1 MRQQAILSIDQGTS
15 SSRALL
21 FNRDGKVLAVAQQEL
36 DCVYP
41 QQGWVEQ
48 DAELIWL
55 SVLKVCR
62 QVLAQAVQL
71 GIEVLAVSI
80 SNQRETTVLWHKAK
94 DKVLAPA
101 IVWQDRRTADYCQ
114 QLKDQG
120 HEALVQQK
128 TGLLLDPYFSAS
140 KIQWL
145 LTHNADVQ
153 QALAEGELAFGT
165 IDSFLLWRLTSGRV
179 HATDTT
185 NASRTLLLNIQSLSW
200 DQELLQLFGVPEH
213 ILPQVKQSA
222 DAYGV
227 CDTRLFGL
235 ALPVLALVGDQQAA
249 ALGQGCIST
258 GSLKSTYGTGCF
270 ALLNTGCNPLFSK
283 HRLLTTVAFTV
294 QGHTF
299 YALEGAIF
307 VAGAAVKWLRDQLGV
322 ITQASETE
330 ALAQSLPDN
339 GGVYLV
345 PAFTGLA
352 APHWQPEARAALVGM
367 TLGTGKAHLA
377 RAALEAVVYQTA
389 DLLSAMLADGA
400 KVQQLQVDGGM
411 VANNWL
417 CQHLADVLNIP
428 VLKPSQNEAS
438 AYGASVLAAVQ
449 LGWFESLNAVPF
461 SAEAQQFL
469 PQMSADKRQQLLSG
483 WQNAL
488 ASVLTENKKITNPN

>member
-41 QQGWVEQ
+41 EQGWVEQ

-71 GIEVLAVSI
+71 GIEVLGVSI

-114 QLKDQG
+114 QLKSQG
-120 HEALVQQK
+120 HEAMVQQK
-128 TGLLLDPYFSAS
+128 TGLLLDPYFSAC

-145 LTHNADVQ
+145 LAHNADVQ
-153 QALAEGELAFGT
+153 QALADNELAFGT
-165 IDSFLLWRLTSGRV
+165 IDSFLLWRLTSGLV

-185 NASRTLLLNIQSLSW
+185 NASRTLLLNLHTLSW
-200 DQELLQLFGVPEH
+200 DQELLQLFGVPKQ

-222 DAYGV
+222 DLYGL

-249 ALGQGCIST
+249 AIGQGCTSA

-270 ALLNTGCNPLFSK
+270 ALLNTGCSPLFSK

-294 QGHTF
+294 QGQTF

-322 ITQASETE
+322 IQQASDTE
-330 ALAQSLPDN
+330 ALAQSLIDN

-352 APHWQPEARAALVGM
+352 APHWQAEARAALVGM
-367 TLGTGKAHLA
+367 TLGTGKGHLA

-400 KVQQLQVDGGM
+400 KAEQLQIDGGM

-417 CQHLADVLNIP
+417 CQHLADVLNVP

-449 LGWFESLNAVPF
+449 LGWFESLADVQF
-461 SAEAQQFL
+461 CSDAQQFL
-469 PQMSADKRQQLLSG
+469 PQMPADKRQQLLSG
-483 WQNAL
+483 WQKAL
-488 ASVLTENKKITNPN
+488 NSVLV

>member
-71 GIEVLAVSI
+71 GIEVLGVSI

-94 DKVLAPA
+94 DKVLAPV

-114 QLKDQG
+114 QLKEQG
-120 HEALVQQK
+120 LENWVQQK

-145 LTHNADVQ
+145 LNHNTDVQ
-153 QALAEGELAFGT
+153 QALADNELAFGT
-165 IDSFLLWRLTSGRV
+165 IDSFLLWRLTAGQV
-179 HATDTT
+179 HATDST
-185 NASRTLLLNIQSLSW
+185 NASRTLLLNIQSLNW
-200 DQELLQLFGVPEH
+200 DQELLQLFGVPEQ

-222 DAYGV
+222 DSYGL

-249 ALGQGCIST
+249 ALGQGCISA

-270 ALLNTGCNPLFSK
+270 ALLNTGCSPLFSK

-294 QGHTF
+294 QGQTF

-322 ITQASETE
+322 ITHASDTE
-330 ALAQSLPDN
+330 VLAQSLPDN

-345 PAFTGLA
+345 PAFTGLG

-400 KVQQLQVDGGM
+400 KAEQLKIDGGM
-411 VANNWL
+411 VANDWL
-417 CQHLADVLNIP
+417 CQHLADVLDLP

-438 AYGASVLAAVQ
+438 AYGAAVLAAVA
-449 LGWFESLNAVPF
+449 LGWFESLADVKFSSDAV
-461 SAEAQQFL
+461 QFL
-469 PQMSADKRQQLLSG
+469 PQMPAEKRQQLLND
-483 WQNAL
+483 WQKAL
-488 ASVLTENKKITNPN
+488 ASVLA

>member
-71 GIEVLAVSI
+71 GIEVLGVSI

-165 IDSFLLWRLTSGRV
+165 IDSFLLWRLTSTKV

-185 NASRTLLLNIQSLSW
+185 NASRTLLLNLQTLSW
-200 DQELLQLFGVPEH
+200 DQELLQLFGVPEQ

-249 ALGQGCIST
+249 ALGQGCINA

-270 ALLNTGCNPLFSK
+270 ALLNTGCKPLFSK

-322 ITQASETE
+322 ISEATETE
-330 ALAQSLPDN
+330 GLAQSLPDN

-377 RAALEAVVYQTA
+377 RAALEAVVYQTG

-400 KVQQLQVDGGM
+400 NAEQLQIDGGM

-428 VLKPSQNEAS
+428 VLKPNQNEAS

-461 SAEAQQFL
+461 SADALQFL

-483 WQNAL
+483 WKLAL
-488 ASVLTENKKITNPN
+488 NSVLL

>member
-21 FNRDGKVLAVAQQEL
+21 FNSEGKVLAVAQQEL

-41 QQGWVEQ
+41 EQGWVEQ

-71 GIEVLAVSI
+71 GIEVLGVSI

-114 QLKDQG
+114 QLKDLG
-120 HEALVQQK
+120 HEAIVQQK

-145 LTHNADVQ
+145 LRNNTDVQ
-153 QALAEGELAFGT
+153 QALTDHELAFGT
-165 IDSFLLWRLTSGRV
+165 IDSFLLWRLTSGQV

-185 NASRTLLLNIQSLSW
+185 NASRTLLLNIQSLNW
-200 DQELLQLFGVPEH
+200 DQELLQLFDVPEQ

-222 DAYGV
+222 DTYGF

-249 ALGQGCIST
+249 ALGQGCISV

-270 ALLNTGCNPLFSK
+270 ALLNTGCSPLFSK

-294 QGHTF
+294 QGQTF

-322 ITQASETE
+322 IQQASETE

-400 KVQQLQVDGGM
+400 KAEQLQIDGGM

-417 CQHLADVLNIP
+417 CQHLADVLNVP

-449 LGWFESLNAVPF
+449 LGWFESLAEVQF
-461 SAEAQQFL
+461 SSDAQQFL
-469 PQMSADKRQQLLSG
+469 PQMSADQRQQLLSG
-483 WQNAL
+483 WQKAL
-488 ASVLTENKKITNPN
+488 NSVLV

>member
-36 DCVYP
+36 DCTYP

-62 QVLAQAVQL
+62 QVLAQAVQQ
-71 GIEVLAVSI
+71 GIEVLGVGI

-94 DKVLAPA
+94 DKVLSPA

-114 QLKDQG
+114 KLKEQG
-120 HEALVQQK
+120 HEEWVQQK

-140 KIQWL
+140 KVRWL
-145 LTHNADVQ
+145 LTHNNDVQ
-153 QALAEGELAFGT
+153 QALAENELAFGT
-165 IDSFLLWRLTSGRV
+165 IDSFLLWRLTSGQA

-213 ILPQVKQSA
+213 ILPQVRQSA
-222 DAYGV
+222 DRYGV

-249 ALGQGCIST
+249 ALGQGCISA

-270 ALLNTGCNPLFSK
+270 ALVNTGCSPLFSR

-294 QGHTF
+294 QGQTF

-307 VAGAAVKWLRDQLGV
+307 VAGAAVKWLRDQLG
-322 ITQASETE
+322 IIAEASET
-330 ALAQSLPDN
+330 AVLAQSLPDN

-345 PAFTGLA
+345 PAFTGLG
-352 APHWQPEARAALVGM
+352 APHWQPEVRAALVGM

-389 DLLSAMLADGA
+389 DLLAAMLADGA
-400 KVQQLQVDGGM
+400 KVEQLNIDGGM
-411 VANNWL
+411 VANTWL
-417 CQHLADVLNIP
+417 CQHLADVLNVP

-438 AYGASVLAAVQ
+438 AYGAALLAAVA
-449 LGWFESLNAVPF
+449 LGWFESLAEMHF
-461 SAEAQQFL
+461 SSDAQEFL
-469 PQMSADKRQQLLSG
+469 PQMSADKRQQLLND
-483 WQNAL
+483 WQKAL
-488 ASVLTENKKITNPN
+488 ASVLV

>member
-1 MRQQAILSIDQGTS
+1 MRQQAILSVDQGTS

-41 QQGWVEQ
+41 EQGWVEQ

-71 GIEVLAVSI
+71 GIEVLGVSI

-120 HEALVQQK
+120 HEEWVQQK

-145 LTHNADVQ
+145 LHNNTEVQ
-153 QALAEGELAFGT
+153 QALADNELAFGT
-165 IDSFLLWRLTSGRV
+165 IDSFLLWRLTSGQV

-185 NASRTLLLNIQSLSW
+185 NASRTLLLNIQSLNW
-200 DQELLQLFGVPEH
+200 DQELLQLFDVPEQ
-213 ILPQVKQSA
+213 ILPQVRQSA
-222 DAYGV
+222 DSYGL

-249 ALGQGCIST
+249 ALGQGCISA

-270 ALLNTGCNPLFSK
+270 ALLNTGCSPLFSK

-294 QGHTF
+294 QGQTF

-307 VAGAAVKWLRDQLGV
+307 VAGAAVKWLREQLGV
-322 ITQASETE
+322 IQQVSDTE

-345 PAFTGLA
+345 PAFTGLG

-389 DLLSAMLADGA
+389 DLLAAMLADGA
-400 KVQQLQVDGGM
+400 KAEQLKIDGGM

-417 CQHLADVLNIP
+417 CQHLADVLNVP

-438 AYGASVLAAVQ
+438 AYGASVLAGVA
-449 LGWFESLNAVPF
+449 LGWFESLADVAF
-461 SAEAQQFL
+461 CAEAQEFL
-469 PQMSADKRQQLLSG
+469 PQMSAEKRQQLLSG

-488 ASVLTENKKITNPN
+488 ASVLA

>member
-41 QQGWVEQ
+41 EQGWVEQ

-71 GIEVLAVSI
+71 GIEVLGVSI

-94 DKVLAPA
+94 DQVLAPA

-114 QLKDQG
+114 QLKEQG
-120 HEALVQQK
+120 HEEWVQQK

-145 LTHNADVQ
+145 LRNNADVQ
-153 QALAEGELAFGT
+153 QALADNELAFGT
-165 IDSFLLWRLTSGRV
+165 IDSFLLWRLTSGQV

-185 NASRTLLLNIQSLSW
+185 NASRTLLLNIQSLNW
-200 DQELLQLFGVPEH
+200 DQELLQLFDVPEQ

-222 DAYGV
+222 DSYGL

-249 ALGQGCIST
+249 ALGQGCISA

-270 ALLNTGCNPLFSK
+270 ALLNTGCSPLFSK

-294 QGHTF
+294 QGQTF

-322 ITQASETE
+322 ILQASETE

-345 PAFTGLA
+345 PAFTGLG

-389 DLLSAMLADGA
+389 DLLAAMLADGA
-400 KVQQLQVDGGM
+400 KAEQLQIDGGM

-417 CQHLADVLNIP
+417 CQHLADVLNVP

-449 LGWFESLNAVPF
+449 LGWFESLADVAF
-461 SAEAQQFL
+461 CAEAQEFL
-469 PQMSADKRQQLLSG
+469 PQMPAEKRQQLLSG
-483 WQNAL
+483 WQKAL
-488 ASVLTENKKITNPN
+488 NSVLV

>member
-36 DCVYP
+36 DCIYP
-41 QQGWVEQ
+41 EQGWVEQ

-71 GIEVLAVSI
+71 GIEVLGVSI

-94 DKVLAPA
+94 DQVLAPA

-114 QLKDQG
+114 QLKEQG
-120 HEALVQQK
+120 HEEWVQQK

-145 LTHNADVQ
+145 LRNNADVQ
-153 QALAEGELAFGT
+153 QALADNELAFGT
-165 IDSFLLWRLTSGRV
+165 IDSFLLWRLTSGQV

-185 NASRTLLLNIQSLSW
+185 NASRTLLLNIQSLNW
-200 DQELLQLFGVPEH
+200 DQELLQLFDVPEQ

-222 DAYGV
+222 DSYGL

-249 ALGQGCIST
+249 ALGQGCISA

-270 ALLNTGCNPLFSK
+270 ALLNTGCSPLFSK

-294 QGHTF
+294 QGQTF

-322 ITQASETE
+322 IQQASETE

-345 PAFTGLA
+345 PAFTGLG

-367 TLGTGKAHLA
+367 TLGAGKAHLA

-389 DLLSAMLADGA
+389 DLLAAMLADGA
-400 KVQQLQVDGGM
+400 KAEQLQIDGGM

-417 CQHLADVLNIP
+417 CQHLADVLNVP

-449 LGWFESLNAVPF
+449 LGWFESLADVAF
-461 SAEAQQFL
+461 CAEAQEFL
-469 PQMSADKRQQLLSG
+469 PQMPAEKRQQLLSG
-483 WQNAL
+483 WQKAL
-488 ASVLTENKKITNPN
+488 NSVLV

>member
-71 GIEVLAVSI
+71 GIEVLGVSI

-94 DKVLAPA
+94 GKVLAPA

-114 QLKDQG
+114 ELREQG
-120 HEALVQQK
+120 HEDWVQQK

-145 LTHNADVQ
+145 LTHNTEVQ
-153 QALAEGELAFGT
+153 QALADNELAFGT
-165 IDSFLLWRLTSGRV
+165 IDSFLLWRLTAGQV
-179 HATDTT
+179 HATDST
-185 NASRTLLLNIQSLSW
+185 NASRTLLLNIQSLNW
-200 DQELLQLFGVPEH
+200 DQELLQLFGVPEQ

-222 DAYGV
+222 DMYGL

-249 ALGQGCIST
+249 ALGQGCISA

-270 ALLNTGCNPLFSK
+270 ALLNTGCSPLFSK

-294 QGHTF
+294 QGQTF

-322 ITQASETE
+322 IQQASDTE

-345 PAFTGLA
+345 PAFTGLG

-377 RAALEAVVYQTA
+377 RAALEAVVYQTT

-400 KVQQLQVDGGM
+400 KAEQLKIDGGM

-417 CQHLADVLNIP
+417 CQHLTDVLNLP

-438 AYGASVLAAVQ
+438 AYGAAVLAGVA
-449 LGWFESLNAVPF
+449 LGWFESLADVKFSSDAV
-461 SAEAQQFL
+461 QFL
-469 PQMSADKRQQLLSG
+469 PQMPAEKRQQLLND
-483 WQNAL
+483 WQKAL
-488 ASVLTENKKITNPN
+488 ASVLA

>member
-41 QQGWVEQ
+41 EQGWVEQ

-62 QVLAQAVQL
+62 QVLAQAVPL
-71 GIEVLAVSI
+71 GIEVLGVSI
-80 SNQRETTVLWHKAK
+80 SNQRETTVLWHKGK

-120 HEALVQQK
+120 HEAMVQQK

-145 LTHNADVQ
+145 LRNNADVR
-153 QALAEGELAFGT
+153 QALADNELAFGT
-165 IDSFLLWRLTSGRV
+165 IDSFLLWRLTSGQV

-185 NASRTLLLNIQSLSW
+185 NASRTLLLNIQSLNW
-200 DQELLQLFGVPEH
+200 DQELLQLFGVPEQ

-222 DAYGV
+222 DSYGL
-227 CDTRLFGL
+227 CDTRLFGQ

-249 ALGQGCIST
+249 ALGQGCISA

-270 ALLNTGCNPLFSK
+270 ALLNTGCSPLFST

-294 QGHTF
+294 QGQTF

-322 ITQASETE
+322 IHQASDTE

-345 PAFTGLA
+345 PAFTGLG

-389 DLLSAMLADGA
+389 DLLAAMLADGA
-400 KVQQLQVDGGM
+400 KAEQLQIDGGM

-417 CQHLADVLNIP
+417 CQHLADVLNVP

-449 LGWFESLNAVPF
+449 LGWFESLAEVKF

-469 PQMSADKRQQLLSG
+469 PQMSAEKRQQLLNG
-483 WQNAL
+483 WQQAL
-488 ASVLTENKKITNPN
+488 HSVLL

>member
-41 QQGWVEQ
+41 AQGWVEQ

-71 GIEVLAVSI
+71 GIEVLGVSI

-120 HEALVQQK
+120 HEEWVQQK

-145 LTHNADVQ
+145 LRHNTEVQ
-153 QALAEGELAFGT
+153 QALADHELAFGT
-165 IDSFLLWRLTSGRV
+165 IDSFLLWRLTSGQV

-185 NASRTLLLNIQSLSW
+185 NASRTLLLNIQSLDW
-200 DQELLQLFGVPEH
+200 DQELLQLFAVPEQ

-222 DAYGV
+222 DMYGL
-227 CDTRLFGL
+227 CDTRLFGF

-249 ALGQGCIST
+249 ALGQGCISA

-270 ALLNTGCNPLFSK
+270 ALLNTGCSPLFSK

-294 QGHTF
+294 QGQTF

-322 ITQASETE
+322 IQQASDTE

-389 DLLSAMLADGA
+389 DLLAAMLADGA
-400 KVQQLQVDGGM
+400 KAEQLQIDGGM

-417 CQHLADVLNIP
+417 CQHLADVLNVP
-428 VLKPSQNEAS
+428 VLKPCQNEAS
-438 AYGASVLAAVQ
+438 AYGAAVLAGVA
-449 LGWFESLNAVPF
+449 LGWFESLADVQF
-461 SAEAQQFL
+461 SSEAQQFL
-469 PQMSADKRQQLLSG
+469 PQMSAEKRQQLLNG
-483 WQNAL
+483 WKQAL
-488 ASVLTENKKITNPN
+488 HSVLL

>member
-41 QQGWVEQ
+41 EQGWVEQ

-62 QVLAQAVQL
+62 QLLAQAVQL
-71 GIEVLAVSI
+71 GIEVLGVSI

-114 QLKDQG
+114 QLKEQG
-120 HEALVQQK
+120 HEDWVQQK

-145 LTHNADVQ
+145 LQHNIDVQ
-153 QALAEGELAFGT
+153 QALADNELAFGT
-165 IDSFLLWRLTSGRV
+165 IDSFLLWRLTAGKV
-179 HATDTT
+179 HATDST
-185 NASRTLLLNIQSLSW
+185 NASRTLLLNIQSLNW
-200 DQELLQLFGVPEH
+200 DQELLQLFGVPEQ

-222 DAYGV
+222 DSYGL

-249 ALGQGCIST
+249 ALGQGCISA

-270 ALLNTGCNPLFSK
+270 ALLNTGGSPLFSK

-294 QGHTF
+294 QGQTF

-322 ITQASETE
+322 IQQASDTE

-352 APHWQPEARAALVGM
+352 APHWQPEVRAALVGM

-389 DLLSAMLADGA
+389 DLLAAMLADGA
-400 KVQQLQVDGGM
+400 KAEQLQIDGGM

-417 CQHLADVLNIP
+417 CQHLADVLNVP
-428 VLKPSQNEAS
+428 VLKPGQNEAS

-449 LGWFESLNAVPF
+449 LGWFESLAEVRF
-461 SAEAQQFL
+461 SADTERFL
-469 PQMSADKRQQLLSG
+469 PQMSDEKRLQLLNG
-483 WQNAL
+483 WQQAL
-488 ASVLTENKKITNPN
+488 HSILL

>member
-41 QQGWVEQ
+41 EQGWVEQ

-71 GIEVLAVSI
+71 GIEVLGVSI

-114 QLKDQG
+114 HLKEQG
-120 HEALVQQK
+120 HEAWVQQK

-153 QALAEGELAFGT
+153 QALADNELAFGT
-165 IDSFLLWRLTSGRV
+165 IDSFLLWRLTSGQV

-185 NASRTLLLNIQSLSW
+185 NASRTLLLNIQSLNW

-213 ILPQVKQSA
+213 ILPAVKQSA
-222 DAYGV
+222 DSYGF

-249 ALGQGCIST
+249 ALGQGCIGA

-270 ALLNTGCNPLFSK
+270 ALLNTGCSPLFSK

-294 QGHTF
+294 QGQTF

-322 ITQASETE
+322 IHQASETE

-400 KVQQLQVDGGM
+400 KVKQLQIDGGM

-417 CQHLADVLNIP
+417 CQHLADVLNVP

-449 LGWFESLNAVPF
+449 LGWFESLADLQF
-461 SAEAQQFL
+461 SSDAQEFL
-469 PQMSADKRQQLLSG
+469 PAMSAGKRQQLLSG
-483 WQNAL
+483 WQKAL
-488 ASVLTENKKITNPN
+488 ASVLR

>member
-21 FNRDGKVLAVAQQEL
+21 FDRDGKVLAVSQQEL

-41 QQGWVEQ
+41 EQGWVEQ

-71 GIEVLAVSI
+71 GIEVLGVSI

-114 QLKDQG
+114 ELKEQG
-120 HEALVQQK
+120 HEAMVQQK

-145 LTHNADVQ
+145 LTHNTDVQ
-153 QALAEGELAFGT
+153 QALADNELAFGT
-165 IDSFLLWRLTSGRV
+165 IDSFLLWRLTSGQV

-185 NASRTLLLNIQSLSW
+185 NASRTLLLNIQSLNW
-200 DQELLQLFGVPEH
+200 DQELLQLFGVPEQ
-213 ILPQVKQSA
+213 ILPQVRQSA
-222 DAYGV
+222 DRYGL

-249 ALGQGCIST
+249 ALGQGCIRA

-270 ALLNTGCNPLFSK
+270 ALLNTGCSPLFSK

-294 QGHTF
+294 QGQTC

-322 ITQASETE
+322 IREASETE

-345 PAFTGLA
+345 PAFTGLG

-367 TLGTGKAHLA
+367 TLGSGKAQLA

-400 KVQQLQVDGGM
+400 KAEQLKIDGGM

-417 CQHLADVLNIP
+417 CQHLADLLNVP

-438 AYGASVLAAVQ
+438 AYGASVLAGVA
-449 LGWFESLNAVPF
+449 LGWFESLADVQF
-461 SAEAQQFL
+461 SSDAQEFL
-469 PQMSADKRQQLLSG
+469 PQMSADQRQQLLSG
-483 WQNAL
+483 WQKAL
-488 ASVLTENKKITNPN
+488 ASVLQ

>member
-1 MRQQAILSIDQGTS
+1 MGQQAILSIDQGTS

-21 FNRDGKVLAVAQQEL
+21 INRQGQVLAVAQQEL
-36 DCVYP
+36 DCSYP
-41 QQGWVEQ
+41 EQGWVEQ

-62 QVLAQAVQL
+62 QVLAQAVQQ
-71 GIEVLAVSI
+71 GIEVLGLSI

-94 DKVLAPA
+94 DQVLAPA

-114 QLKDQG
+114 QLKQQG
-120 HEALVQQK
+120 HEPLVQQK

-145 LTHNADVQ
+145 LKHNNKVQ
-153 QALAEGELAFGT
+153 QALADNQLAFGT
-165 IDSFLLWRLTSGRV
+165 IDSFLLWRLTSGQQ

-185 NASRTLLLNIQSLSW
+185 NASRTLLLNIQQLSW
-200 DQELLQLFGVPEH
+200 DQELLQLFEIPEQ

-249 ALGQGCIST
+249 AIGQGCIST

-270 ALLNTGCNPLFSK
+270 ALLNTGCSPLFSR

-294 QGHTF
+294 QGQTF

-307 VAGAAVKWLRDQLGV
+307 VAGAAVKWLRDQLG
-322 ITQASETE
+322 IIREASETA

-339 GGVYLV
+339 AGVYLV

-352 APHWQPEARAALVGM
+352 APHWQPEARAAVVGM

-389 DLLSAMLADGA
+389 DLLAAMLADGA
-400 KVQQLQVDGGM
+400 LVQQLQIDGGM
-411 VANNWL
+411 VANPWL
-417 CQHLADVLNIP
+417 CQHLADILALP
-428 VLKPSQNEAS
+428 VVKPSQNEAS
-438 AYGASVLAAVQ
+438 TFGAAALAAVQ
-449 LGWFESLNAVPF
+449 LGWFDSLSQVSFFSGES
-461 SAEAQQFL
+461 EQYL
-469 PQMSADKRQQLLSG
+469 PQMTTEQRQQLLLG
-483 WQNAL
+483 WQQAL
-488 ASVLTENKKITNPN
+488 ASVLK

>member
-21 FNRDGKVLAVAQQEL
+21 FNREGKVLAVAQQEL

-41 QQGWVEQ
+41 EQGWVEQ

-71 GIEVLAVSI
+71 GIEVLGVSI

-114 QLKDQG
+114 QLKEQG
-120 HEALVQQK
+120 YEAMVQQK

-145 LTHNADVQ
+145 LRHNTDVQ
-153 QALAEGELAFGT
+153 QALADNELAFGT
-165 IDSFLLWRLTSGRV
+165 IDSFLLWRLTSGQV

-185 NASRTLLLNIQSLSW
+185 NASRTLLLNIQSLNW
-200 DQELLQLFGVPEH
+200 DQELLQLFDVPEQ
-213 ILPQVKQSA
+213 ILPQVRQSA
-222 DAYGV
+222 DSYGL

-249 ALGQGCIST
+249 ALGQGCISA

-270 ALLNTGCNPLFSK
+270 ALLNTGCSPLFSK

-294 QGHTF
+294 QGQTC

-322 ITQASETE
+322 IQQASETE

-339 GGVYLV
+339 CGVYLV
-345 PAFTGLA
+345 PAFTGLG
-352 APHWQPEARAALVGM
+352 APHWQPEVRAALVGM

-389 DLLSAMLADGA
+389 DLLAAMLADGA
-400 KVQQLQVDGGM
+400 KAEQLQIDGGM

-417 CQHLADVLNIP
+417 CQHLADVLNVP

-438 AYGASVLAAVQ
+438 AYGAAVLAGVA
-449 LGWFESLNAVPF
+449 LGWFESLADVQF
-461 SAEAQQFL
+461 SSDAQLFL
-469 PQMSADKRQQLLSG
+469 PAMSADQRQQLLSG
-483 WQNAL
+483 WQKAL
-488 ASVLTENKKITNPN
+488 NSVLI

>member
-21 FNRDGKVLAVAQQEL
+21 FNREGKVLAVAQQEL

-41 QQGWVEQ
+41 EQGWVEQ

-71 GIEVLAVSI
+71 GIEVLGVSI

-101 IVWQDRRTADYCQ
+101 IVWQDRRTSDYCQ
-114 QLKDQG
+114 QLRDQG
-120 HEALVQQK
+120 HEDWVQQK

-145 LTHNADVQ
+145 LNHNTDVQ
-153 QALAEGELAFGT
+153 QALADNELAFGT
-165 IDSFLLWRLTSGRV
+165 IDSFLLWRLTSGQV

-185 NASRTLLLNIQSLSW
+185 NASRTLLLNIQSLNW
-200 DQELLQLFGVPEH
+200 DQELLQLFGVPEQ

-222 DAYGV
+222 DSYGL

-249 ALGQGCIST
+249 ALGQGCISA

-270 ALLNTGCNPLFSK
+270 ALLNTGCSPLFSK

-294 QGHTF
+294 QGQTF

-322 ITQASETE
+322 IREASETE
-330 ALAQSLPDN
+330 ALALSLPDN

-345 PAFTGLA
+345 PAFTGLG

-400 KVQQLQVDGGM
+400 KVEQLQIDGGM

-417 CQHLADVLNIP
+417 CRHLADVLNLP

-438 AYGASVLAAVQ
+438 AYGAAILAAVQ
-449 LGWFESLNAVPF
+449 LGWFENLADVQF
-461 SAEAQQFL
+461 SSDAQEFL
-469 PQMSADKRQQLLSG
+469 PQMPSEKRQELLSS
-483 WQNAL
+483 WQKAL
-488 ASVLTENKKITNPN
+488 ASVVR

>member
-41 QQGWVEQ
+41 EQGWVEQ

-62 QVLAQAVQL
+62 QLLAQAVQL
-71 GIEVLAVSI
+71 GIEVLGVSI

-120 HEALVQQK
+120 HEDWVQQK
-128 TGLLLDPYFSAS
+128 TGLLIDPYFSAS

-145 LTHNADVQ
+145 LQHNIDVQ
-153 QALAEGELAFGT
+153 QALAGNELAFGT
-165 IDSFLLWRLTSGRV
+165 IDSFLLWRLTAGKV
-179 HATDTT
+179 HATDST
-185 NASRTLLLNIQSLSW
+185 NASRTLLLNIQSLNW
-200 DQELLQLFGVPEH
+200 DQELLQLFGVPEQ

-222 DAYGV
+222 DSYGL

-249 ALGQGCIST
+249 ALGQGCISA

-270 ALLNTGCNPLFSK
+270 ALLNTGCRPLFSK

-294 QGHTF
+294 QGQTF

-322 ITQASETE
+322 IREASETE
-330 ALAQSLPDN
+330 ALAKSLPDN

-352 APHWQPEARAALVGM
+352 APHWQPEVRAALVGM

-389 DLLSAMLADGA
+389 DLLAAMLADGA
-400 KVQQLQVDGGM
+400 KAEQLQIDGGM

-417 CQHLADVLNIP
+417 CQHLADVLNVP

-438 AYGASVLAAVQ
+438 AYGAAVLAGVA
-449 LGWFESLNAVPF
+449 LGWFESLAEVRF
-461 SAEAQQFL
+461 SADTERFL
-469 PQMSADKRQQLLSG
+469 PQMPADKRQQLLSG
-483 WQNAL
+483 WQKAL
-488 ASVLTENKKITNPN
+488 KSVLV

>member
-71 GIEVLAVSI
+71 GIEVLGVSI

-165 IDSFLLWRLTSGRV
+165 IDSFLLWRLTSTKV

-185 NASRTLLLNIQSLSW
+185 NASRTLLLNLQTLSW
-200 DQELLQLFGVPEH
+200 DQELLQLFGVPEQ

-249 ALGQGCIST
+249 ALGQGCINA

-270 ALLNTGCNPLFSK
+270 ALLNTGCKPLFSK

-322 ITQASETE
+322 ISEASETE
-330 ALAQSLPDN
+330 GLAQSLPDN

-377 RAALEAVVYQTA
+377 RAALEAVVYQTG

-400 KVQQLQVDGGM
+400 NAEQLQIDGGM

-428 VLKPSQNEAS
+428 VLKPNQNEAS

-461 SAEAQQFL
+461 SADALQFL

-483 WQNAL
+483 WKLAL
-488 ASVLTENKKITNPN
+488 NSVLL

>member
-21 FNRDGKVLAVAQQEL
+21 FNREGKVLALAQQEL

-41 QQGWVEQ
+41 EQGWVEQ

-62 QVLAQAVQL
+62 QLLAQAVQL
-71 GIEVLAVSI
+71 GIEVLGVSI

-114 QLKDQG
+114 QLKEQG
-120 HEALVQQK
+120 HEDWVQQK

-145 LTHNADVQ
+145 LQHNIDVQ
-153 QALAEGELAFGT
+153 QALADNELAFGT
-165 IDSFLLWRLTSGRV
+165 IDSFLLWRLTAGKV
-179 HATDTT
+179 HATDST
-185 NASRTLLLNIQSLSW
+185 NASRTLLLNIQSLNW
-200 DQELLQLFGVPEH
+200 DQELLQLFGVPEQ

-222 DAYGV
+222 DSYGL
-227 CDTRLFGL
+227 CDNRLFGL

-249 ALGQGCIST
+249 ALGQGCISA

-270 ALLNTGCNPLFSK
+270 ALLNTGCSPLFSK

-294 QGHTF
+294 QGQTF

-307 VAGAAVKWLRDQLGV
+307 VAGAAVKWQRDQLGV
-322 ITQASETE
+322 IREASETE
-330 ALAQSLPDN
+330 ALAKSLPDN

-352 APHWQPEARAALVGM
+352 APHWQPEVRAALVGM

-389 DLLSAMLADGA
+389 DLLAAMLADGA
-400 KVQQLQVDGGM
+400 KAEQLQIDGGM

-417 CQHLADVLNIP
+417 CQHLADVLNVP

-438 AYGASVLAAVQ
+438 AYGAAVLAGVA
-449 LGWFESLNAVPF
+449 LGWFESLAEVRF
-461 SAEAQQFL
+461 SADVERFL
-469 PQMSADKRQQLLSG
+469 PQMPADKRQQLLSG
-483 WQNAL
+483 WQKAL
-488 ASVLTENKKITNPN
+488 KSVLV

>member
-1 MRQQAILSIDQGTS
+1 
-15 SSRALL
+15 
-21 FNRDGKVLAVAQQEL
+21 
-36 DCVYP
+36 
-41 QQGWVEQ
+41 
-48 DAELIWL
+48 
-55 SVLKVCR
+55 
-62 QVLAQAVQL
+62 
-71 GIEVLAVSI
+71 
-80 SNQRETTVLWHKAK
+80 
-94 DKVLAPA
+94 
-101 IVWQDRRTADYCQ
+101 
-114 QLKDQG
+114 
-120 HEALVQQK
+120 
-128 TGLLLDPYFSAS
+128 S

-145 LTHNADVQ
+145 LRNNADVQ
-153 QALAEGELAFGT
+153 QALADNELAFGT
-165 IDSFLLWRLTSGRV
+165 VDSFLLWRLTSGQV

-185 NASRTLLLNIQSLSW
+185 NASRTLLLNIQSLNW
-200 DQELLQLFGVPEH
+200 DQELLQLFDVPEH

-222 DAYGV
+222 DSYGF

-249 ALGQGCIST
+249 ALGQGCISA

-270 ALLNTGCNPLFSK
+270 ALLNTGCSPLFSK

-294 QGHTF
+294 QGQTF

-322 ITQASETE
+322 ILQASETE

-345 PAFTGLA
+345 PAFTGLG

-389 DLLSAMLADGA
+389 DLLAAMLADGA
-400 KVQQLQVDGGM
+400 KAEQLQIDGGM

-417 CQHLADVLNIP
+417 CQHLADVLNVP

-449 LGWFESLNAVPF
+449 LGWFESLAEVQF
-461 SAEAQQFL
+461 SSDAQQFL

-483 WQNAL
+483 WQKAL
-488 ASVLTENKKITNPN
+488 ASVLA

>member
-21 FNRDGKVLAVAQQEL
+21 FNREGKVLAVAQQEL

-41 QQGWVEQ
+41 EQGWVEQ

-62 QVLAQAVQL
+62 QVLAQAVQQ
-71 GIEVLAVSI
+71 GIEVVGVSI
-80 SNQRETTVLWHKAK
+80 SNQRETTVLWHKTQ

-120 HEALVQQK
+120 HEDWVQQK

-145 LTHNADVQ
+145 LRNNTEVQ
-153 QALAEGELAFGT
+153 QALADNALAFGT
-165 IDSFLLWRLTSGRV
+165 IDSFLLWRLTSTKV
-179 HATDTT
+179 HATDST
-185 NASRTLLLNIQSLSW
+185 NASRTLLLNIQTLSW
-200 DQELLQLFGVPEH
+200 DQELLQLFGVPEQ

-222 DAYGV
+222 DAYGF
-227 CDTRLFGL
+227 CDPRLFGM

-249 ALGQGCIST
+249 AIGQGCISA

-270 ALLNTGCNPLFSK
+270 ALLNTGCSPLFSK

-294 QGHTF
+294 QGQTF

-322 ITQASETE
+322 IREASETE
-330 ALAQSLPDN
+330 ALALSLPDN

-345 PAFTGLA
+345 PAFTGLG

-367 TLGTGKAHLA
+367 TLGTGKVHVA

-400 KVQQLQVDGGM
+400 KAEQLQIDGGM
-411 VANNWL
+411 VANHWL
-417 CQHLADVLNIP
+417 CQHLADVLNLP

-438 AYGASVLAAVQ
+438 AYGAAVLAGVA
-449 LGWFESLNAVPF
+449 LGWFESLADVQF
-461 SAEAQQFL
+461 SSDAQQFL
-469 PQMSADKRQQLLSG
+469 PAMSAEQRQQLLNG
-483 WQNAL
+483 WQQAL
-488 ASVLTENKKITNPN
+488 HSVLL

>member
-41 QQGWVEQ
+41 KQGWVEQ

-71 GIEVLAVSI
+71 GIEVLGVSI

-120 HEALVQQK
+120 HEAMVQQK

-153 QALAEGELAFGT
+153 QALADNELAFGT
-165 IDSFLLWRLTSGRV
+165 IDSFLLWRLTSGQV

-185 NASRTLLLNIQSLSW
+185 NASRTLLLNIQSLNW
-200 DQELLQLFGVPEH
+200 DKELLQLFNVPEQ

-222 DAYGV
+222 DSYGL

-249 ALGQGCIST
+249 ALGQGCISA

-270 ALLNTGCNPLFSK
+270 ALLNTGCSPLFSK

-294 QGHTF
+294 QGQTF

-322 ITQASETE
+322 IQQASDTE

-345 PAFTGLA
+345 PAFAGLA

-400 KVQQLQVDGGM
+400 NAEQLQIDGGM

-417 CQHLADVLNIP
+417 CQHLADVLNVP

-449 LGWFESLNAVPF
+449 LGWFESLADVQF
-461 SAEAQQFL
+461 SSDAQQFL
-469 PQMSADKRQQLLSG
+469 PQMSADQRQQLLSG
-483 WQNAL
+483 WQKAL
-488 ASVLTENKKITNPN
+488 ASVLA

>member
-153 QALAEGELAFGT
+153 QALAQGELAFGT
-165 IDSFLLWRLTSGRV
+165 IDSFLLWRLTSGLV

-222 DAYGV
+222 DSYGV

-249 ALGQGCIST
+249 ALGQGCISA

-322 ITQASETE
+322 ISEASETE

-367 TLGTGKAHLA
+367 TLGTGKAHIA

-389 DLLSAMLADGA
+389 DLFSAMQADGA

-438 AYGASVLAAVQ
+438 AYGASILAAVQ
-449 LGWFESLNAVPF
+449 LGWIESLNAAPF
-461 SAEAQQFL
+461 SADAQQFL
-469 PQMSADKRQQLLSG
+469 PQMSVAKRQQLLSG
-483 WQNAL
+483 WQKAL
-488 ASVLTENKKITNPN
+488 ALVLG

>member
-71 GIEVLAVSI
+71 GIEVLGVSI

-120 HEALVQQK
+120 HEAMVQQK

-165 IDSFLLWRLTSGRV
+165 IDSFLLWRLTSTKV

-185 NASRTLLLNIQSLSW
+185 NASRTLLLNLQTLSW

-222 DAYGV
+222 DSYGL

-249 ALGQGCIST
+249 ALGQGCINA

-270 ALLNTGCNPLFSK
+270 ALLNTGCKPLFSK

-322 ITQASETE
+322 ISEASETE
-330 ALAQSLPDN
+330 GLAQSLPDN

-377 RAALEAVVYQTA
+377 RAALEAVVYQTG

-400 KVQQLQVDGGM
+400 NAEQLQIDGGM

-428 VLKPSQNEAS
+428 VLKPNQNEAS

-449 LGWFESLNAVPF
+449 LGWFESLADVQF
-461 SAEAQQFL
+461 SSDALQFL

-483 WQNAL
+483 WKLAL
-488 ASVLTENKKITNPN
+488 NSVLL